1 MGLEL
6 ELLAAPSQS
15 RVTFARA
22 LARRVKGRVEFGFKY
37 WSEGTLP
44 DGRPLCRLSLATRVL
59 ERDGRV
65 LATLVDDNTLHG
77 GLPPSPRARTLH
89 ATDELRLALLV
100 ERLGWSARPAQRLG
114 WVKTLFGGFEE
125 DGTLHDAW
133 GHPLV
138 VTMEEP
144 VAHHQVCEVVTRP
157 LDGPGERAAT
167 VHLVLDVA
175 AATGCTVPGTAALHA
190 HYDAAPWRSV
200 RALSRLILAHASQR
214 ERWWRALAPNP
225 RCLKLGPFPDDAIK
239 VARARRRVPF
249 RTFAAALQLAG
260 VSKAC
265 DLNVLGV
272 IEPHPRQRTL
282 EVRCLPMSLDPVAV
296 LGALDAAEALLAP
309 CLRA

>member
-6 ELLAAPSQS
+6 ELLAPPSQS

-22 LARRVKGRVEFGFKY
+22 LARRVKGRVEYGFKY
-37 WSEGTLP
+37 WSEGTLAG
-44 DGRPLCRLSLATRVL
+44 GRPLCRLSLAARVL

-77 GLPPSPRARTLH
+77 GLPAAPRARTLH
-89 ATDELRLALLV
+89 ATDDLRLALLV
-100 ERLGWSARPAQRLG
+100 ERLGWGATAARRPEP
-114 WVKTLFGGFEE
+114 VKALFGGFVEA
-125 DGTLHDAW
+125 GTLHDAF

-144 VAHHQVCEVVTRP
+144 VAHHRVCEVVTRP
-157 LDGPGERAAT
+157 LEGPGEREAI
-167 VHLVLDVA
+167 VGLVLEVA
-175 AATGCTVPGTAALHA
+175 DALGCTVPPTAALHA

-200 RALSRLILAHASQR
+200 RALRRLILTHATQR
-214 ERWWRALAPNP
+214 EQWWRALSPNP
-225 RCLKLGPFPDDAIK
+225 RCLKLGPFPPAVVR

-249 RTFAAALQLAG
+249 RTFAAALSLAG

-272 IEPHPRQRTL
+272 IEPHPRQPTL

-296 LGALDAAEALLAP
+296 LRSLGAAEALLTA
-309 CLRA
+309 CRRW